1 MLFLSTHLWVGAAS
15 TLGLH
20 TCCLSLFFSAKIDG
34 RGRSLATRSSLSEAS
49 TLCSHTKERCMLGSE
64 NIERTFSS
72 FPSASVRSACPRP
85 AALEQTS
92 VAMLPSKYAACSLR
106 PRRENTTL
114 ERPSRPSTRR
124 EWRFMQP
131 QNMKLTAI
139 ISHSG
144 TEATPFAGN
153 TPTQQ
158 CKQPIPLMRI
168 IVKALPR
175 EPLDTSL
182 PDVRKQSDVLL

>member
-1 MLFLSTHLWVGAAS
+1 M
-15 TLGLH
+15 
-20 TCCLSLFFSAKIDG
+20 
-34 RGRSLATRSSLSEAS
+34 
-49 TLCSHTKERCMLGSE
+49 
-64 NIERTFSS
+64 
-72 FPSASVRSACPRP
+72 
-85 AALEQTS
+85 
-92 VAMLPSKYAACSLR
+92 
-106 PRRENTTL
+106 
-114 ERPSRPSTRR
+114 PSTRR

-144 TEATPFAGN
+144 PEATPFAGN

>member
-1 MLFLSTHLWVGAAS
+1 MLVPSTHLWVGAAS

-20 TCCLSLFFSAKIDG
+20 SCCLSLFFVAKIDG

-85 AALEQTS
+85 AAHEQTS
-92 VAMLPSKYAACSLR
+92 VAMLPSKYAASSLR

-114 ERPSRPSTRR
+114 ERPSRPSRRR

-139 ISHSG
+139 IPIP
-144 TEATPFAGN
+144 AP
-153 TPTQQ
+153 
-158 CKQPIPLMRI
+158 KQPPLQAI
-168 IVKALPR
+168 LP
-175 EPLDTSL
+175 PNS
-182 PDVRKQSDVLL
+182 VSNHSH

>member
-1 MLFLSTHLWVGAAS
+1 
-15 TLGLH
+15 
-20 TCCLSLFFSAKIDG
+20 
-34 RGRSLATRSSLSEAS
+34 
-49 TLCSHTKERCMLGSE
+49 
-64 NIERTFSS
+64 
-72 FPSASVRSACPRP
+72 
-85 AALEQTS
+85 
-92 VAMLPSKYAACSLR
+92 
-106 PRRENTTL
+106 
-114 ERPSRPSTRR
+114 
-124 EWRFMQP
+124 MQP

-144 TEATPFAGN
+144 PEATPFEGN

-168 IVKALPR
+168 IVKALPQ